1 MQEETDYR
9 GREEGRSVSSGKS
22 GELSPEL
29 LNVRLEA
36 AAFLPHSQLSVR
48 TRDWA
53 AAEEITHPAF
63 TVSSPL
69 QKPTSFFLADS
80 GGTMLKLGEEGFPPS
95 VCVSVETWCG
105 VKEEDTARKS
115 GGVQECLEEEEEEEV

>member
-1 MQEETDYR
+1 M
-9 GREEGRSVSSGKS
+9 SSGKS

-36 AAFLPHSQLSVR
+36 AAFLPHRRLS
-48 TRDWA
+48 

-69 QKPTSFFLADS
+69 QNLPHFFWRTRV

-105 VKEEDTARKS
+105 VKEEDAARKS

>member
-36 AAFLPHSQLSVR
+36 AAFLPHSQPSVR

-53 AAEEITHPAF
+53 AAEEIAHPAF
-63 TVSSPL
+63 TVSENP
-69 QKPTSFFLADS
+69 PHFFLAES

-105 VKEEDTARKS
+105 VKEEDTACKS